1 MQERADKRE
10 EIVNEFDPVVN
21 ARNYHRA
28 QMLKKIINGMDI
40 HVSNLFDEIENI
52 YTSGGQIPTGDI
64 EEMIRDI
71 RRDFDAMELYFD

>member
-1 MQERADKRE
+1 MQERVDARE
-10 EIVNEFDPVVN
+10 EIVDEFDPVIN

-28 QMLKKIINGMDI
+28 QMLKKIINGMDT

-52 YTSGGQIPTGDI
+52 YTSGGQIPKCDV

-71 RRDFDAMELYFD
+71 RRDIDAMELYFD

>member
-1 MQERADKRE
+1 MVERVDERE
-10 EIVNEFDPVVN
+10 QIVDEFDPVIN

-28 QMLKKIINGMDI
+28 QMLKKIINGMDV

-52 YTSGGQIPTGDI
+52 YTSGEQIPKGDI

-71 RRDFDAMELYFD
+71 RRDIDAMELYFD

>member
-1 MQERADKRE
+1 MQERVFERE
-10 EIVNEFDPVVN
+10 ENTNEFDPIIN

-28 QMLKKIINGMDI
+28 QMLKKIINGMDV

-52 YTSGGQIPTGDI
+52 YTSGGQIPNSDI

>member
-1 MQERADKRE
+1 MQERVDKRE
-10 EIVNEFDPVVN
+10 EIVNEFDPVIN

-28 QMLKKIINGMDI
+28 QMLKKIINGMDT

-52 YTSGGQIPTGDI
+52 YTSGGQIPNGDI

>member
-1 MQERADKRE
+1 MQERVDKRE
-10 EIVNEFDPVVN
+10 EIVNEFDPVIN

-28 QMLKKIINGMDI
+28 QMLKKIINGMDTY
-40 HVSNLFDEIENI
+40 VSNLFDEIENI
-52 YTSGGQIPTGDI
+52 YTSGGQIPNGDI